1 MVNYTNSKVYKI
13 WSTLGNNIYVGST
26 TKQYLSQRM
35 DTHRTAYKS
44 WKDGKSN
51 FISSFELFDQYGLQ
65 NCSIEL
71 IEAKECNSKD
81 ELHQL
86 EGKYIRELECVN
98 KRIAGRNKKEHYEDN
113 REQLLE
119 ITKQYYKD
127 NKERISEYKKHY
139 NLENK
144 EQISERRKQT
154 YEDTREQQIEQSR
167 QYREN
172 NKDKISKQR
181 NQIFNCE
188 CGSKSTN
195 LHRARHLKSKKHC
208 QFIESKIIKP
218 EVDEV

>member
-172 NKDKISKQR
+172 NKDKISKHR
-181 NQIFNCE
+181 NQIYNCE
-188 CGSKSTN
+188 CGSNYTRLHKALHFKSM
-195 LHRARHLKSKKHC
+195 KHC
-208 QFIESKIIKP
+208 QFIESQNNLIQ
-218 EVDEV
+218 

>member
-1 MVNYTNSKVYKI
+1 MVNYANSKVYKI
-13 WSTLGNNIYVGST
+13 WSPRGDKIYVGST

-35 DTHRTAYKS
+35 DNHRSNYKRWQS
-44 WKDGKSN
+44 EKNNLITSYLL
-51 FISSFELFDQYGLQ
+51 FEEYGLQ
-65 NCSIEL
+65 NCFIEL

-127 NKERISEYKKHY
+127 NKEKISEYKKHY
-139 NLENK
+139 NIENK
-144 EQISERRKQT
+144 EQVSEQRKQY

-167 QYREN
+167 QYRKN
-172 NKDKISKQR
+172 NKDKISKHR
-181 NQIFNCE
+181 NQIYNCE
-188 CGSKSTN
+188 CGSNYTR
-195 LHRARHLKSKKHC
+195 LHKARHFKTIKHC
-208 QFIESKIIKP
+208 QFIESQNKL
-218 EVDEV
+218 VQ